1 MKKSKS
7 RHNPWI
13 TKLFFILP
21 VLIIVILVVYAYV
34 NLNAPG
40 TLMIR
45 AQTSGD
51 VQLKVTALVN
61 GMSGQTPWTLTLG
74 QGTYAVTFPTI
85 QWYYPP
91 PSRDVTLESGQTEY
105 AVTVY
110 QPIAKVIAVT
120 SSGFNSTTVTALHGT
135 TPVVW
140 VNLGSSPAVFSG
152 PLLGQTIIQAG
163 QNDTYTFSAAGTYT
177 YMALDSNRTVTVTV
191 Q

>member
-13 TKLFFILP
+13 TKLFFVLP
-21 VLIIVILVVYAYV
+21 ILIIVILVVYAYV
-34 NLNAPG
+34 NLNSPG
-40 TLMIR
+40 ILMIR
-45 AQTSGD
+45 AQTSSGA
-51 VQLKVTALVN
+51 QLQVTAIVN
-61 GMSGQTPWTLTLG
+61 GMSGETPWTLTLG

-140 VNLGSSPAVFSG
+140 INYGSTPAVFSG

-163 QNDTYTFSAAGTYT
+163 QNHTYTFTTPGTYT
-177 YMALDSNRTVTVTV
+177 YMALDTNGTVTVVV